1 MVVKW
6 IVCDVK
12 NNFKKEFSFAQ
23 EQWMETQNASGFIVQ
38 IGGWDVENKKTACI
52 MSLWENENSLKLF
65 IKNIHYNIFFAINQ
79 SEYYNSIH
87 VEYFNSLFKIEPE
100 SSSLI
105 AVLNNVKLLRI
116 EICKIKQEKIEHFE
130 MIQKNIRLPQMKKVK
145 GMLGDYYSKSASD
158 SLRYLVSA
166 FWDNTGDYKSYMER
180 ELQGHKVNANTKNDI
195 NQITGRQILLVDSWK
210 IIKNTPAKR

>member
-23 EQWMETQNASGFIVQ
+23 EQWMETQNASGFIGQ

-52 MSLWENENSLKLF
+52 ISFWENEKSLKLF
-65 IKNIHYNIFFAINQ
+65 MKNIHDKIFFAINQ

-158 SLRYLVSA
+158 SLRYLVST
-166 FWDNTGDYKSYMER
+166 FWKSIGDHKSYREQ
-180 ELQGHKVNANTKNDI
+180 ELQEHKVNVDTKNDI
-195 NQITGRQILLVDSWK
+195 DQLTEKQILLVDSWK
-210 IIKNTPAKR
+210 IIKKPQ